1 MTAAGEIEG
10 QLSHFP
16 VVSMRLRCASALGLK
31 RVYVQ
36 SRWMDILE
44 KTVSLKFMN
53 EFADLFPTN
62 C

>member
-1 MTAAGEIEG
+1 M
-10 QLSHFP
+10 
-16 VVSMRLRCASALGLK
+16 GLK